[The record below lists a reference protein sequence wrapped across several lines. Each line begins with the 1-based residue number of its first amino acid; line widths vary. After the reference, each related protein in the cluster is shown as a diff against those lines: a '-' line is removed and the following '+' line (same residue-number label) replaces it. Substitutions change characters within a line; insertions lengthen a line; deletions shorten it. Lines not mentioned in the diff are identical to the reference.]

1 MRAVLQ
7 RVTRAQVSVDGEV
20 IGQIGPGLVVLLGVA
35 QGDVQADVDWM
46 AEKVI
51 QLRLFEDAAGKTNLS
66 TKDVAGGLLVISQFT
81 LLADCRNGR
90 RPSFTA
96 AAPPEEAN
104 QLYEAFVAACRQSG
118 LPVQTGKFR
127 ADMQVELVNDGPVTV
142 MLDSKKTF

>member
-1 MRAVLQ
+1 MKAVLQ

-35 QGDVQADVDWM
+35 QGDTQADVDWM

-66 TKDVAGGLLVISQFT
+66 TKDVEGGLLVISQFT

>member
-20 IGQIGPGLVVLLGVA
+20 IGQIGQGLVVLLGVA
-35 QGDVQADVDWM
+35 QGDAQADAEWM

-66 TKDVAGGLLVISQFT
+66 TKDVAGGLLIISQFT

-104 QLYEAFVAACRQSG
+104 QLYESFVTACRQSG

-127 ADMQVELVNDGPVTV
+127 ANMQVELVNDGPVTV

>member
-20 IGQIGPGLVVLLGVA
+20 IGQIGQGLVVLLGVA
-35 QGDVQADVDWM
+35 QGDAQADAEWM

-66 TKDVAGGLLVISQFT
+66 IKDVAGGLLIISQFT

-104 QLYEAFVAACRQSG
+104 QLYESFVTACRQSG

-127 ADMQVELVNDGPVTV
+127 ANMQVELVNDGPVTV

>member
-20 IGQIGPGLVVLLGVA
+20 IGQIGPGLVILLGVA
-35 QGDVQADVDWM
+35 QGDTQADVGWM

>member
-20 IGQIGPGLVVLLGVA
+20 IGQIGPGLVILLGVA
-35 QGDVQADVDWM
+35 QGDTQADVDWM

>member
-20 IGQIGPGLVVLLGVA
+20 IGQIGPGLVILLGVA
-35 QGDVQADVDWM
+35 QGDTQADVDWM

-127 ADMQVELVNDGPVTV
+127 ANMQVELVNDGPVTV

>member
-20 IGQIGPGLVVLLGVA
+20 IGQIGPGLVILLGVA
-35 QGDVQADVDWM
+35 QGDTQADVDWM

-104 QLYEAFVAACRQSG
+104 QLYESFVAACRQSG
-118 LPVQTGKFR
+118 LPVQAGKFR
-127 ADMQVELVNDGPVTV
+127 ANMQVELVNDGPVTV

>member
-35 QGDVQADVDWM
+35 QGDTQADVDWM

-127 ADMQVELVNDGPVTV
+127 ANMQVELVNDGPVTV